1 MMATDQVVAKRGDVL
16 LELCKAGK
24 PAGTLLVSSHVLSP
38 ASPAFETT
46 FNGDFSKDK
55 TSRWL
60 CPNV

>member
-38 ASPAFETT
+38 ASQRTRPLGGSAQTCSTT
-46 FNGDFSKDK
+46 G
-55 TSRWL
+55 
-60 CPNV
+60 